1 MAFGTSTMTDTR
13 EANIPNGAISGS
25 PVEIDVALLTGGQD
39 RPYAFGVA
47 TAMAAK
53 GVSVEVIGNARV
65 DSPEFH
71 TTPKLKFLNLG
82 GIQQSE
88 TSFSRK
94 LLQLLSHYARLIR
107 YVALAKPRLLHIL
120 WNNKFEYFD
129 RTLLMLYYKLCG
141 KKIVLTAHNVDRD
154 QRDSSDSPFK
164 HWTLKIQY
172 RLVDHIFVHTNKMKS
187 ELCENFG
194 VRGQAVTVIPF
205 GINNAVRDTDLTP
218 TDAKRR
224 LSIGSEERTVL
235 FFGRIA
241 PYKGLEYLLSA
252 FQQILP
258 KNPHYRLIIAGEP
271 MRRYEKY
278 WDAIQQTINGGD
290 IRDRIIQ
297 KFEFIPDE
305 HTELYLKAADALL
318 LPYKST
324 SQSGVLFLAYRFG
337 LPTIAADVGSFRE
350 DIIEGRTG
358 FLYRPGDVSDLT
370 RTIKMYFGS
379 DLYKGLDQR
388 RQEIMALGQSRHS
401 WEVVGKL
408 TRRVYEALL
417 QVKNG

>member
-107 YVALAKPRLLHIL
+107 YVELAKPRLLHIL

-141 KKIVLTAHNVDRD
+141 KKIVLTAHNVNQAR
-154 QRDSSDSPFK
+154 RDSNDSPLNRL
-164 HWTLKIQY
+164 TLRIQY
-172 RLVDHIFVHTNKMKS
+172 RLVDQIFVHTQKMKT
-187 ELCENFG
+187 ELLEEFG
-194 VRGQAVTVIPF
+194 VSERAVTVI
-205 GINNAVRDTDLTP
+205 
-218 TDAKRR
+218 
-224 LSIGSEERTVL
+224 
-235 FFGRIA
+235 
-241 PYKGLEYLLSA
+241 
-252 FQQILP
+252 
-258 KNPHYRLIIAGEP
+258 
-271 MRRYEKY
+271 RY
-278 WDAIQQTINGGD
+278 
-290 IRDRIIQ
+290 
-297 KFEFIPDE
+297 
-305 HTELYLKAADALL
+305 
-318 LPYKST
+318 
-324 SQSGVLFLAYRFG
+324 
-337 LPTIAADVGSFRE
+337 
-350 DIIEGRTG
+350 
-358 FLYRPGDVSDLT
+358 
-370 RTIKMYFGS
+370 
-379 DLYKGLDQR
+379 
-388 RQEIMALGQSRHS
+388 
-401 WEVVGKL
+401 
-408 TRRVYEALL
+408 
-417 QVKNG
+417 